1 MKIGLRVNKGN
12 KEFVR
17 VKDAVFEIGIGGGQ
31 VASAITTKEPSMSVH
46 HSNFILE
53 VEKMYEEGCK
63 MLGMLGDKGFEK
75 VRRVDSANSGC
86 PTIQTKGDRIKIC
99 EEKMIVA
106 MRGREDGQ
114 NLEPNTTNTITT
126 VQKDN
131 LCLEIKQATKE
142 GSITCKVGGCYDA
155 SFPNSETRR
164 GRVQEGGDVT
174 PTITCVGV
182 DNIRC
187 VETRYRIRKLTPC
200 ECFRL
205 MSFSDEDFEN
215 AAAVNSN
222 TQLYKQAGNS
232 ICECVPKALFSQ
244 LGIKGVPK
252 WNDIH

>member
-17 VKDAVFEIGIGGGQ
+17 VKDAVLEIGIGGGQ
-31 VASAITTKEPSMSVH
+31 LASAITTKEPSLSVH
-46 HSNFILE
+46 HSNFVLE
-53 VEKMYEEGCK
+53 VEKM
-63 MLGMLGDKGFEK
+63 D
-75 VRRVDSANSGC
+75 
-86 PTIQTKGDRIKIC
+86 

-106 MRGREDGQ
+106 MRGRKDGQ

-131 LCLEIKQATKE
+131 LVLVRQATKE
-142 GSITCKVGGCYDA
+142 GLITCKIGGCYDA

-174 PTITCVGV
+174 PTITSGGV
-182 DNIRC
+182 DNIRYI
-187 VETRYRIRKLTPC
+187 ETQYRIMKLTPR

-232 ICECVPKALFSQ
+232 ICECVLKGLFSQ